1 MLKKNDKFKNIS
13 LEIIEDKTN
22 IDKID
27 LSIKNLKSLFD

>member
-22 IDKID
+22 FDKID

>member
-1 MLKKNDKFKNIS
+1 MLIKNYKFKNIS